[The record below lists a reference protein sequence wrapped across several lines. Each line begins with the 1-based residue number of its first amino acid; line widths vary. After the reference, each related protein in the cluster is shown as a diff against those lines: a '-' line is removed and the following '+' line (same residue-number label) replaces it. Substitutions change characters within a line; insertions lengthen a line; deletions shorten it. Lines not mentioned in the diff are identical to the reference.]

1 MRVSA
6 GRSRYTCLRIGA
18 QVLLAVITLGC
29 GISIASPADAAQTSC
44 LKPSIYPE
52 CPAGPQS
59 FVSFFMINNGNT
71 FAVTAAGTVYTNGTV
86 SQGLSGQPLAAPI
99 VGIAASAGPHFSFPY
114 WLVASD
120 GGVFAFQNTFPYQ
133 GARFYGSM
141 GGQHLNSPVVG
152 MAPSPDGKG
161 YWLVA
166 ADGGVFGFGDA
177 NFHGSMGGQHL
188 NSPIVGMAA
197 TPDGKG
203 YWLVAADG
211 GVFGFGDANF
221 HGSMGGQ
228 HLNSPI
234 VGMAATPDGKG
245 YYLAGADGGIFAFG
259 DALFAASAMGLV
271 NAPVIGVSAF
281 YSESEFFPPF
291 QLLPAAAVAT
301 SSGLLV
307 YLD

>member
-120 GGVFAFQNTFPYQ
+120 GGVFAFQSTFPFQ

-203 YWLVAADG
+203 Y
-211 GVFGFGDANF
+211 
-221 HGSMGGQ
+221 
-228 HLNSPI
+228 
-234 VGMAATPDGKG
+234 
-245 YYLAGADGGIFAFG
+245 YLAGADGGIFAFG
-259 DALFAASAMGLV
+259 DALFAASATGLV

-281 YSESEFFPPF
+281 YSESGFFPPF